1 MEGFGK
7 TIDHRFFVEDSDHRR
22 IWNENLTDSHFYV
35 PARPRQMDDD
45 GKLVTADDLL
55 SGSDHNTIVNTAIMG
70 SDAEV
75 SVDGTEGT
83 PNVMT
88 NADLITFD

>member
-1 MEGFGK
+1 M
-7 TIDHRFFVEDSDHRR
+7 
-22 IWNENLTDSHFYV
+22 TDSHFYV

-55 SGSDHNTIVNTAIMG
+55 SGSDHNTIVNTAVIG

-75 SVDGTEGT
+75 SVEGTEGT
-83 PNVMT
+83 PNIMT